1 MSEQVLT
8 NCHCK
13 NPLRIDPPCLYNSD
27 ARYRPRQ
34 TCRFC
39 YKVTERCYCGFAPT
53 FYNAFMAEP
62 MMLPVPVLSDK
73 DRTFSEFGDQA
84 HWMERVAD
92 SNKRVDKT
100 KFVSFQS
107 SNEVRLACVL

>member
-1 MSEQVLT
+1 MV
-8 NCHCK
+8 
-13 NPLRIDPPCLYNSD
+13 
-27 ARYRPRQ
+27 
-34 TCRFC
+34 
-39 YKVTERCYCGFAPT
+39 
-53 FYNAFMAEP
+53 
-62 MMLPVPVLSDK
+62 PVPVPSDK
-73 DRTFSEFGDQA
+73 DRAFREFGNQA